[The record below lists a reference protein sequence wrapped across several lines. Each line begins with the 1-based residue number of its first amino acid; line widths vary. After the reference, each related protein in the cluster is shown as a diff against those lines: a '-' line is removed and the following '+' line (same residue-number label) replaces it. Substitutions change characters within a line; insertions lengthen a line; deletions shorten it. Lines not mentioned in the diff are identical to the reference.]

1 MTKRNLLLVGLLLVF
16 GLGVMAPVALAQ
28 APSEGLPTIVNVASA
43 VFTLRPNSIGDA
55 DGAVFINFSSSS
67 SGGTIAGGEVFT
79 VTYSQPIVGAA
90 GIAGLPQATA
100 AKDFC
105 DDSHATGLAVAG
117 TTTGLFCGAMTYSS
131 SASGTQLI
139 LTNGTA
145 AITGWSGGYI
155 TIWGTRVN
163 TSTLLPGTPITAYVI
178 AAFNQSYPIEFST
191 TGATQSGL
199 VNVGLV
205 ANTVGS
211 VTATPTASS
220 ILTCIGPTEGEST
233 TFSIAIREQWAGA
246 WTSLTDEQDL
256 APYAPTANDKVS
268 NGSEIAIV
276 LTNIPNGVTI
286 TPEAPGTFTG
296 TPVFAAPPAAYT
308 STAAGSTTTFI
319 YTLTSTVRSEIEAA
333 TFTFEFTIPG
343 VGISVN
349 NPPMVASVELYPPPN
364 ATTVVY
370 PAFVYPLNATAL
382 EEPTSPF
389 TVITFVGCQTSLL
402 WPYVTDYYGGGTV
415 AQNNWDT
422 AFAVANT
429 TSDPFGP
436 PNFSSAF
443 WPGGYTPEVGACNF
457 YVYDAGTAA
466 PGVPAT
472 SLTPVTATPLT
483 FSSPVVLSGGVY
495 GNMLS
500 LAVGNN
506 AVAHGYMIG
515 TCNFLGAVGYGAL
528 VDNANVGGNWD
539 AYSNY
544 IAYVIPNPNVFG
556 RTFDGVAGEFAIVS
570 PWCFDGSCGDPPSSS
585 SIKALRQSLGL
596 RR

>member
-1 MTKRNLLLVGLLLVF
+1 
-16 GLGVMAPVALAQ
+16 MAPAALAQ
-28 APSEGLPTIVNVASA
+28 VTEGNPTIVNVASA
-43 VFTLRPNSIGDA
+43 LFTLRPNTIGDA
-55 DGAVFINFSSSS
+55 SGAIFINFSS
-67 SGGTIAGGEVFT
+67 GYGTIAGGEVFT

-90 GIAGLPQATA
+90 KVASAPVTY
-100 AKDFC
+100 FC
-105 DDSHATGLAVAG
+105 DDSHAAG
-117 TTTGLFCGAMTYSS
+117 IVGDFCSKMTIT
-131 SASGTQLI
+131 ASGNVLT
-139 LTNGTA
+139 LTNGATAISGWTTA
-145 AITGWSGGYI
+145 AAGQSYI
-155 TIWGTRVN
+155 TIWGIRFGTVGVI
-163 TSTLLPGTPITAYVI
+163 PGTPITAYVS
-178 AAFNQSYPIEFST
+178 AAFNQSYPIEFSAS
-191 TGATQSGL
+191 GATQSGI
-199 VNVGLV
+199 VNVGEV

-211 VTATPTASS
+211 VTATPTTASV
-220 ILTCIGPTEGEST
+220 LTCVGPTEGESAS
-233 TFSIAIREQWAGA
+233 FSITITEQWSGA
-246 WTSLTDEQDL
+246 WTSLTDELTL
-256 APYAPTANDKVS
+256 APFAPTAS
-268 NGSEIAIV
+268 LEATNGSNIAIV
-276 LTNIPNGVTI
+276 LTGIPNGVTI
-286 TPEAPGTFTG
+286 TPLAPVNTG
-296 TPVFAAPPAAYT
+296 TSGEVWGATPAAYT

-319 YTLTSTVRSEIEAA
+319 YKLTSTIRSELEGAKFSFD
-333 TFTFEFTIPG
+333 FTLPSS
-343 VGISVN
+343 GISVN

-364 ATTVVY
+364 ASTPVY

-436 PNFSSAF
+436 PNFSNAF
-443 WPGGYTPEVGACNF
+443 WPGGYSPEVGACNF

-483 FSSPVVLSGGVY
+483 FFSPVILSGGVY

-506 AVAHGYMIG
+506 AVAHGYMIA

-585 SIKALRQSLGL
+585 STKALRQSLGL